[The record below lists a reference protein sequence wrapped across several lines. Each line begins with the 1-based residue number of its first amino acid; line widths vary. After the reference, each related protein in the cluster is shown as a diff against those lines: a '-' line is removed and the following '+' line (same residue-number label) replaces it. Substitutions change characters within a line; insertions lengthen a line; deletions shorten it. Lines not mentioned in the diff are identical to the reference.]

1 MKIQKII
8 DLCKKSG
15 ALYIIDA
22 NGVQWVCNGFATY
35 PLVGLPEFTPETLC
49 ETFGLSEDAQS
60 KMILKTKTAE
70 EMSGIDF
77 SDLNG
82 DEEAAEVLKIGITY
96 GGAQLLALK
105 CDGGIYFIKGKYL
118 SPFKED
124 VELWKRKTDHNEYFV
139 ITTGMLTAG
148 IVLPELEFR
157 PQLAGELRDLV
168 NML

>member
-15 ALYIIDA
+15 MLYIIKA

-49 ETFGLSEDAQS
+49 ETFGVSEDAQS
-60 KMILKTKTAE
+60 KMILNTKTSE
-70 EMSGIDF
+70 EFREIEF
-77 SDLNG
+77 TDLKG
-82 DEEAAEVLKIGITY
+82 DEEPAEILKIGISY
-96 GGAQLLALK
+96 GGEQLIPLK
-105 CDGGIYFIKGKYL
+105 CDGGIYFIKRKYL

-124 VELWKRKTDHNEYFV
+124 VELWKRRTGANEYFV
-139 ITTGMLTAG
+139 ITKGMLTAG
-148 IVLPELEFR
+148 IVLPETGFK

-168 NML
+168 KML